1 MNTLFLS
8 TLCVGVLLS
17 QSACGKTPAVAESS
31 HQCDQQPAQMS
42 DYSKRN
48 LKQYQGKVLR
58 ISDGDT
64 LQIRDEHGQKQR
76 VRLAFIDAP
85 ETEQASGKDSQRQLQ
100 RLLDN
105 QSVLVQVVDI
115 DNYKRQVA
123 IVWLQKQDINATQ
136 IATGMA
142 WQYASIAKRQQT
154 AQGYQYYH
162 CLEQSARSSKEG
174 LWRNGKAQAPWEY
187 RQQRRQQQ

>member
-1 MNTLFLS
+1 M
-8 TLCVGVLLS
+8 GVLLT
-17 QSACGKTPAVAESS
+17 QTACGKTQTAVSNS
-31 HQCDQQPAQMS
+31 QQCGHPPAQIQ
-42 DYSKRN
+42 DYAKHN
-48 LKQYQGKVLR
+48 LQQYQGKVLR

-64 LQIRDEHGQKQR
+64 LQIRDANGQKQR

-85 ETEQASGKDSQRQLQ
+85 ETEQAGGRDSQRQLQ

-105 QSVLVQVVDI
+105 KSVLVQVVDI

-123 IVWLQKQDINATQ
+123 IVWQQGRDINATQ

-154 AQGYQYYH
+154 SQGYQYYH
-162 CLEQSARSSKEG
+162 CLEASARNSKQG
-174 LWRNGKAQAPWEY
+174 LWRNSKAQAPWEY
-187 RQQRRQQQ
+187 RQQRRQTQ

>member
-8 TLCVGVLLS
+8 TLCVGLLLT
-17 QSACGKTPAVAESS
+17 QTACGQTQTAVVGPQ
-31 HQCDQQPAQMS
+31 QCGNKPAQIN
-42 DYSKRN
+42 DYAKRN
-48 LKQYQGKVLR
+48 VKQYQGKVLR

-64 LQIRDEHGQKQR
+64 LQIRDDHGQKQR

-85 ETEQASGKDSQRQLQ
+85 ETEQASGRDSQRQLQ

-105 QSVLVQVVDI
+105 KSVLVQVVDI

-123 IVWLQKQDINATQ
+123 IVWLQNQDINATQ
-136 IATGMA
+136 IASGMA

-154 AQGYQYYH
+154 SQGYQYYH
-162 CLEQSARSSKEG
+162 CLEQSARSGKEG

>member
-1 MNTLFLS
+1 VNTLFLS
-8 TLCVGVLLS
+8 TLCVGLLLT
-17 QSACGKTPAVAESS
+17 QTACGKTQTAVSS
-31 HQCDQQPAQMS
+31 PQQCGNKPAQIQ
-42 DYSKRN
+42 DYAKHN

-64 LQIRDEHGQKQR
+64 LQIRDNHGQKQR

-85 ETEQASGKDSQRQLQ
+85 ETEQAGGRDSQRQLQ

-105 QSVLVQVVDI
+105 KSVLVQVVDI

>member
-8 TLCVGVLLS
+8 TLCLGVLLS

-31 HQCDQQPAQMS
+31 YQCGQQPAQMS

-100 RLLDN
+100 RLLDKK
-105 QSVLVQVVDI
+105 SVLVQVVDI

-136 IATGMA
+136 LATGMA

-154 AQGYQYYH
+154 AQGYRYYH
-162 CLEQSARSSKEG
+162 CLEQSARSGKEG
-174 LWRNGKAQAPWEY
+174 LWRNRQAQAPWEY

>member
-8 TLCVGVLLS
+8 TLITGLLLT
-17 QSACGKTPAVAESS
+17 QAACGQTQTAATAASS
-31 HQCDQQPAQMS
+31 CANKPDDISAYAKH
-42 DYSKRN
+42 N

-64 LQIRDEHGQKQR
+64 LQVRDQNGQKQR

-85 ETEQASGKDSQRQLQ
+85 ETEQAGGRDSQRQLQ
-100 RLLDN
+100 RLLEN
-105 QSVLVQVVDI
+105 QTVTVQVVDI

-123 IVWLQKQDINATQ
+123 LVWQQGRDINATQ
-136 IATGMA
+136 IESGMA

-154 AQGYQYYH
+154 SQGYQYYR
-162 CLEQSARSSKEG
+162 CLETSARAGKQG
-174 LWRNGKAQAPWEY
+174 LWRNNKAQAPWEY
-187 RQQRRQQQ
+187 RQQRRQAQ

>member
-1 MNTLFLS
+1 
-8 TLCVGVLLS
+8 
-17 QSACGKTPAVAESS
+17 
-31 HQCDQQPAQMS
+31 MS

-64 LQIRDEHGQKQR
+64 LQIRDDHGQKQR

-85 ETEQASGKDSQRQLQ
+85 EIEQAGGRDSQRQLQ

-105 QSVLVQVVDI
+105 KSVLVQVVDI

-142 WQYASIAKRQQT
+142 WQYASIAKQQQT